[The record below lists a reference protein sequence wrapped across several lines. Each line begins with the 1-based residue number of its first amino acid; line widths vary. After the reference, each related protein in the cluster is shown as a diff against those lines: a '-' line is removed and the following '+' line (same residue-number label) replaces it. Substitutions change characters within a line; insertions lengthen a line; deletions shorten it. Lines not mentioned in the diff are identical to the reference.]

1 LVEVYRLGLS
11 WSYRPPRGRQRQ
23 AVQVRYHEQSKS
35 LREERALVARDP
47 FAIEGLIKAWTIIEW
62 VADLPQPSIFGLP
75 TFWRSPYVL
84 CYHYLLD

>member
-1 LVEVYRLGLS
+1 
-11 WSYRPPRGRQRQ
+11 
-23 AVQVRYHEQSKS
+23 
-35 LREERALVARDP
+35 VARDP

-62 VADLPQPSIFGLP
+62 VADLPQPSIFGPP